1 MDKIRKKYVKGTGQV
16 KPVGG
21 KVREARLR
29 LFRCVERRD
38 DEIILQRMLDMEL
51 PVRITHKICG

>member
-1 MDKIRKKYVKGTGQV
+1 MDKIRKKYVKGTGPV
-16 KPVGG
+16 KRFGG
-21 KVREARLR
+21 EVREARLR

-51 PVRITHKICG
+51 PVRSTHKIYG

>member
-1 MDKIRKKYVKGTGQV
+1 MDKIRKKHVKGTGPV
-16 KPVGG
+16 KQFGG
-21 KVREARLR
+21 EVREARLR

-51 PVRITHKICG
+51 PVRITHKIYG